1 MSNISE
7 NLLYEIRKITYY
19 LYRTNEITNKL
30 YNNKMNSINIMDTIY
45 MNSRNNKT
53 SDTHRSLL
61 NLSDKIDLK
70 KNDKYVVSW
79 NLTIYYAWK
88 NTIQKSY
95 KNNKVKISS
104 PASNKYFEF
113 FDGSYSVSDI
123 QD

>member
-7 NLLYEIRKITYY
+7 NLLYEIRKITYS

-70 KNDKYVVSW
+70 KNDKYVVS
-79 NLTIYYAWK
+79 
-88 NTIQKSY
+88 
-95 KNNKVKISS
+95 
-104 PASNKYFEF
+104 
-113 FDGSYSVSDI
+113 
-123 QD
+123 

>member
-7 NLLYEIRKITYY
+7 NLLYEIRKITYS

-70 KNDKYVVSW
+70 KNDK
-79 NLTIYYAWK
+79 
-88 NTIQKSY
+88 
-95 KNNKVKISS
+95 
-104 PASNKYFEF
+104 
-113 FDGSYSVSDI
+113 
-123 QD
+123 